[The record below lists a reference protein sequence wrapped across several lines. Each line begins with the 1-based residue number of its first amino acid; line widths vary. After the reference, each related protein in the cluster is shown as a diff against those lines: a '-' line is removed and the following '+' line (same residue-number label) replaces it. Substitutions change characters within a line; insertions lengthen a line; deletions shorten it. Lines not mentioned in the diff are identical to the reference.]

1 MKDKK
6 GREAGIKTYII
17 IWAALVVF
25 TALTVTTAG
34 LNLGRTG
41 IFVVLS
47 IAAVK
52 STLVLLFFM
61 HLLYEKVTL
70 IKLVIPFALI
80 VLAIFIGL
88 TYSDVVTR

>member
-1 MKDKK
+1 MDEKT
-6 GREAGIKTYII
+6 ASVKTYII
-17 IWAALVVF
+17 VWASLVIF

-34 LNLGRTG
+34 LNLGKTG
-41 IFVVLS
+41 IIVVLS

-61 HLLYEKVTL
+61 HLFYEKVTL
-70 IKLVIPFALI
+70 IKLVIPFAII

-88 TYSDVVTR
+88 TYTDVVAR